1 MLLNHIPFYI
11 YGLYSLPEHGITTY
25 KNKMFQK
32 SLSPSLCPND
42 SHSKDL
48 PWPNALNSVVCIYSH
63 SPSV

>member
-11 YGLYSLPEHGITTY
+11 NGLHSLPGHGITTY
-25 KNKMFQK
+25 KNKKLQR

-48 PWPNALNSVVCIYSH
+48 LWPNTLNSVVCIYSH
-63 SPSV
+63 SPSM